1 MNKYED
7 EGFTRQNFFDEV
19 IPVKIKLLNGGM
31 LPEYKTK
38 GAACFDAYANLA
50 SDKIEIPNGTRCLV
64 PLGFAV
70 ELPHGYEMKVL
81 PRSGG
86 TFKGV
91 DIGIGTIDEDYRGEV
106 KACVINNTKD
116 KFPLKNHERICQ
128 LKIQKAERFVFVE
141 VDELSETERGTNGF
155 GSTGTK

>member
-1 MNKYED
+1 MNED
-7 EGFTRQNFFDEV
+7 EGFTRQNIWDNEV

-31 LPEYKTK
+31 LPEYKTR

-50 SDKIEIPNGTRCLV
+50 SDKIEIPNDTRCLV

-81 PRSGG
+81 PRSGN

-91 DIGIGTIDEDYRGEV
+91 DIGIGTVDEDYRGEV

-116 KFPLKNHERICQ
+116 KFVICNHDRICQ
-128 LKIQKAERFVFVE
+128 LKIQRAEKFALVV
-141 VDELSETERGTNGF
+141 VDELSETERGEGGF
-155 GSTGTK
+155 GHTGVK